1 MNSSLKK
8 FGIALLVLVACIFLY
23 ERGKTKPIYW
33 HETYNNKDKNP
44 YGLYIFDQE
53 VEKLLQGKT
62 FTRFSTDLFT
72 FLYQPNY
79 DTVTPSNLLVVSG
92 EYVDLDQ
99 YTAKHLKTYIEKG
112 NTAFIFAD
120 ELSNSFLEVF
130 GLQYQE
136 TNSENYDTRSTSVLT
151 LTNPKLTTQK
161 FRIKTPVDPQSF
173 EILDSVKNKV
183 DILGYRTLKDT
194 IKQVNVVRIKEGEG
208 QLILGSSPLIF
219 TNYYLLESN
228 NHLYVEGVLSYLPP
242 RDITY
247 MLVQHT
253 GDKGESSSLLRF
265 IFEHPALTWAW
276 YFFLL
281 ALVVFTLFT
290 AKRKQRIIPI
300 IPTVKN
306 TTVAFTKTVSNLY
319 IQSKDY
325 NDLIHKSIIYTL
337 EKIRRIYAIDTTQL
351 DEKFVQQL
359 QAKTNKDKTDIL
371 AFVNLVNQYSA
382 SSFLATAE
390 DLVRLHQVTKKII
403 D

>member
-8 FGIALLVLVACIFLY
+8 FGLALLVLVACIFLY
-23 ERGKTKPIYW
+23 EKGKPKPIYW

-44 YGLYIFDQE
+44 YGLYIFNQE
-53 VEKLLQGKT
+53 VENIIQGKT

-72 FLYQPNY
+72 FLYQPDY
-79 DTVTPSNLLVVSG
+79 DTLTPSNLLVVTG
-92 EYVDLDQ
+92 ESADLDQ

-120 ELSNSFLEVF
+120 KLSNSFLEVF

-136 TNSENYDTRSTSVLT
+136 TNTENYDTQSNGVLA
-151 LTNPKLTTQK
+151 LTNSKLTTQK
-161 FRIKTPVDPQSF
+161 FRIKNPRDPKSF
-173 EILDSVKNKV
+173 EILDSVKNKM

-194 IKQVNVVRIKEGEG
+194 IKQVNVVRINEGEG

-247 MLVQHT
+247 MFVQHA
-253 GDKGESSSLLRF
+253 GDKEESTSLLRF

-276 YFFLL
+276 YFLLL

-290 AKRKQRIIPI
+290 AKRRQRIIPL

-325 NDLIHKSIIYTL
+325 NDLIDKSIIYTL
-337 EKIRRIYAIDTTQL
+337 EKIRRIYAIDTSEL
-351 DEKFVQQL
+351 DEKFVQHL
-359 QAKTNKDKTDIL
+359 QIKTNKDKTDIL
-371 AFVNLVNQYSA
+371 AFVNLVNQYRA

>member
-79 DTVTPSNLLVVSG
+79 DTITPSNLLVVSG

>member
-79 DTVTPSNLLVVSG
+79 DTITPSNLLVVSG

-194 IKQVNVVRIKEGEG
+194 IKQVNVVRIKEGKG

>member
-23 ERGKTKPIYW
+23 EKGKTKPIYW

-92 EYVDLDQ
+92 EFVDLDQ

-120 ELSNSFLEVF
+120 KLSNSFLEVF

-136 TNSENYDTRSTSVLT
+136 TNSENYDTRSTSVLA

-253 GDKGESSSLLRF
+253 GDKEESSSLLRF

-359 QAKTNKDKTDIL
+359 QVKTNKDKTDIL
-371 AFVNLVNQYSA
+371 AFVNLVNQYRA